1 MASTTCVQQYNRTQN
16 METFNLK
23 MHIEKNHFYVNVK
36 LKLKEGEENSDTVSC
51 SLPGLVGVMV
61 DLIQLTPVGTSVEPY
76 GL

>member
-1 MASTTCVQQYNRTQN
+1 
-16 METFNLK
+16 

-51 SLPGLVGVMV
+51 SLPGLVGVIV

>member
-1 MASTTCVQQYNRTQN
+1 

-61 DLIQLTPVGTSVEPY
+61 DLIQLTPVGPSVEPY